1 MKRKR
6 ILLISFMLVAGMIAF
21 PVAKGGY
28 YFIKGLM
35 AFRQGLEGESVR
47 YLERS
52 VKTNPN
58 FLEAYMSLALAYA
71 EWGSSSLHYI
81 EHDEEGLAKLKSET
95 LGRAENILKAALARF
110 PYHHFRDDIQY
121 MLGRIYDEDS
131 KNSGYVWD
139 KNKAIQ
145 GYIQLVS
152 EYPHS
157 RYAQKAK
164 KRIEALAC
172 AKQ

>member
-1 MKRKR
+1 MLVTG
-6 ILLISFMLVAGMIAF
+6 IISFSIA
-21 PVAKGGY
+21 ASGY
-28 YFIKGLM
+28 FFMRGLK
-35 AFRQGLEGESVR
+35 AFRNGFEGESVK
-47 YLERS
+47 YLEKS
-52 VKTNPN
+52 VKANPN
-58 FLEAYMSLALAYA
+58 FIEAYMALALAYA

-81 EHDEEGLAKLKSET
+81 QHDEEGLTKLRSET
-95 LGRAENILKAALARF
+95 LGRAEDILKTALNRF